1 MKKDDAIQFEPGKNA
16 NIYKYFYS
24 ESVGNLV
31 RKLPAAPSE
40 FNNNSKNQYY
50 MNIEQNYHNLELF
63 NATMETIKMILS
75 FLNTFKAP
83 GFNEMSLKFLK
94 DGAEVLALPLCNLVN
109 WPMKQ
114 SLFSDKCKIVKLQPV
129 FKKMLLG

>member
-1 MKKDDAIQFEPGKNA
+1 M
-16 NIYKYFYS
+16 
-24 ESVGNLV
+24 
-31 RKLPAAPSE
+31 
-40 FNNNSKNQYY
+40 
-50 MNIEQNYHNLELF
+50 EQNYHNLELF
-63 NATMETIKMILS
+63 NAITETIKMILS

-94 DGAEVLALPLCNLVN
+94 DGAEVLVLPLCNLVN

-114 SLFSDKCKIVKLQPV
+114 SLFSDKCKIVKLKPV